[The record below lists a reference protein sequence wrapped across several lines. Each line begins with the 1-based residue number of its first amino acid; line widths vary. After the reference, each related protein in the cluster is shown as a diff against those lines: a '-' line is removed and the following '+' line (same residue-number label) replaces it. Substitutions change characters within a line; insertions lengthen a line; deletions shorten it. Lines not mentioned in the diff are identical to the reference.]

1 MKKVK
6 DYLGLNYPVTIS
18 KDIDNGKIV
27 HVAEIPDLPGCRVQG
42 SSFSNA
48 LKSLEEAKKLW
59 IKVSLK
65 KGLDIPEP
73 ANEDEFSGKLLLR
86 IPAKLH
92 MLMTQK
98 AKNEGLSLNQLIR
111 TKLESSLSIEAIQKE
126 VLELKVKIDELC
138 LRSVMDAASGTILMP
153 FLRREIEEKKA
164 LKVDVIDAPSIGLSG
179 QSGGYISTT

>member
-48 LKSLEEAKKLW
+48 LKSLEKAKKLW
-59 IKVSLK
+59 IEVSLK

-98 AKNEGLSLNQLIR
+98 AKNEGLSLNQFIR

-126 VLELKVKIDELC
+126 VFELKSKIDELR
-138 LRSVMDAASGTILMP
+138 LRSIADTVSQQVPT
-153 FLRREIEEKKA
+153 LREPAEIRTMA
-164 LKVDVIDAPSIGLSG
+164 PYADTLKTHYRDPLDNWTDML
-179 QSGGYISTT
+179 T

>member
-1 MKKVK
+1 MKKAK

-18 KDIDNGKIV
+18 RDIDNGKIV
-27 HVAEIPDLPGCRVQG
+27 YVAEIPDLPGCRVQG

-126 VLELKVKIDELC
+126 VFELKSKIDELC
-138 LRSVMDAASGTILMP
+138 LLSIADTVSPQVPTLSELAKTRAMSSYADT
-153 FLRREIEEKKA
+153 
-164 LKVDVIDAPSIGLSG
+164 LKTHYRAPQDNWPDML
-179 QSGGYISTT
+179 T